1 MFIGDVSTIEYLPVK
16 GEQGKPIRNANV
28 LYEVGLSHACRLPE
42 EVILLR
48 SDNDVLDFDIAGVR
62 VLSYNPNEVEKSI
75 NLVVELITEALK
87 SVDNRKRMV
96 VENTTK
102 LFDVTMY
109 KLLIKAKTE
118 VIPHPIFGTMLDV
131 PPIAES
137 ISAINRM
144 LGLGILQTVFKEIV
158 PEDFKGSIGKTVCYR
173 ITSFGLAVLDR
184 IQQKNKVKEARS
196 IFINS
201 EDGKEWLAKQPKE
214 K

>member
-1 MFIGDVSTIEYLPVK
+1 M
-16 GEQGKPIRNANV
+16 
-28 LYEVGLSHACRLPE
+28 
-42 EVILLR
+42 ILLR